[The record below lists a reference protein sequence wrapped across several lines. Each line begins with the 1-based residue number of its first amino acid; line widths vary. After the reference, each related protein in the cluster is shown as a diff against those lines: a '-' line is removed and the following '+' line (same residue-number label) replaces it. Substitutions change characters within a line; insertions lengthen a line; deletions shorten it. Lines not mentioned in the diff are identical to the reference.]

1 MRKLSE
7 MKNNLYTV
15 KLHEVIFPSLIK
27 SQEDGQFIAK
37 ELLDYSK
44 LTHLFIVMDEEPIDL
59 KNMMSSH
66 FNDLDDGHIV
76 TILYNLLCA
85 VNYIH
90 SANIIHRDIKP
101 SNVLIS
107 DSCEIKI
114 CDFGMSRVM
123 PKQSEEDDK
132 IR

>member
-1 MRKLSE
+1 
-7 MKNNLYTV
+7 
-15 KLHEVIFPSLIK
+15 
-27 SQEDGQFIAK
+27 
-37 ELLDYSK
+37 
-44 LTHLFIVMDEEPIDL
+44 MDEEPIDL

-66 FNDLDDGHIV
+66 FNDLDDSHIV

-101 SNVLIS
+101 SNVLIN
-107 DSCEIKI
+107 DNCEIKI
-114 CDFGMSRVM
+114 CDFGISRVM
-123 PKQSEEDDK
+123 PKQSDEDVK